1 MKEKGSKMKKIVK
14 VSAFGLMAVMMMTG
28 CSQKA
33 NSVVKLG
40 DYKGVEYTPMPV
52 EVTDED
58 VESKIQSLVDMNPT
72 VIEVDREAADG
83 DMVNID
89 YIGLKDGVAFEGG
102 TGSDYDLILGS
113 GTFIEG
119 FEEGLIGVVAGQ
131 KISLNLT
138 FPNDYGNEELAGQAV
153 VFDVTVNSVKEQ
165 KPAKLNDEFIKE
177 FTESDTL
184 ASYRETVREELL
196 ESAEDAA
203 LNQKKSDVFMK
214 VIENSDVKV
223 SSADVDAYF
232 EEQLKV
238 YEEQTK
244 MMGIDLE
251 TMLSYSGTTVDQ
263 FKEELK
269 TMSQQAVE
277 QNMVAA
283 AIFKAEGL
291 TITDEDRDALAV
303 EFGYGSKE
311 SMIEQ
316 VGAKTVDDFITTDK
330 AVNFIA
336 DNAVA
341 V

>member
-1 MKEKGSKMKKIVK
+1 MKKIVK
-14 VSAFGLMAVMMMTG
+14 VGAFGLMAVMMMTG

-33 NSVVKLG
+33 STVVKLG
-40 DYKGVEYTPMPV
+40 NYKGVEYTPIPV

-72 VIEVDREAADG
+72 VTEVDREAADG

-89 YIGLKDGVAFEGG
+89 YVGLKDGVAFEGG

-113 GTFIEG
+113 GNFIEG
-119 FEEGLIGVVAGQ
+119 FEEGLIGVVTGQ
-131 KISLNLT
+131 KVSLNLT
-138 FPNDYGNEELAGQAV
+138 FPEDYGNEELEGQAV

-165 KPAKLNDEFIKE
+165 KPAELNDAFIKE

-184 ASYRETVREELL
+184 ESYRETVRAELL

-214 VIENSDVKV
+214 VIEESDVKA
-223 SSADVDAYF
+223 SSADVDAYY

-291 TITDEDRDALAV
+291 TITDEDRDALVV
-303 EFGYGSKE
+303 EFGYENKE

-330 AVNFIA
+330 VVNFIA